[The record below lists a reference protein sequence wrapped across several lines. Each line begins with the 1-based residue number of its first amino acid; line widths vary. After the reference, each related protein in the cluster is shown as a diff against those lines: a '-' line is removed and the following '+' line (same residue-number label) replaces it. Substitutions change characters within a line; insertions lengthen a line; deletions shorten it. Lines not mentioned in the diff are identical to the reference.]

1 MFHLSSY
8 ILYILVVA
16 GCATTQT
23 STLSSSTYT
32 EDLSVYRPV
41 FEEPK
46 APTAP
51 TGEPRK
57 KDVVEPRFTVNES
70 LHVVLDSID
79 SFNLA
84 RKVVDGYT
92 IQIYSGQ
99 KREDALST
107 KKTIDQALPELKAEM
122 TYVQPT
128 FRIKAGKY
136 FTQLDAQQDYVAVK
150 RYFPNAILVPDKFQL
165 ANH

>member
-8 ILYILVVA
+8 IVYMLVAA

-23 STLSSSTYT
+23 SGTSSSTYS
-32 EDLSVYRPV
+32 EDLSIHRPV

-46 APTAP
+46 TQSATAE
-51 TGEPRK
+51 EPRK
-57 KDVVEPRFTVNES
+57 KDNVEPKFTVNES

-79 SFNLA
+79 SFNIA
-84 RKVVDGYT
+84 RRYVEGFT

-99 KREDALST
+99 KKEDALSI
-107 KKTIDQALPELKAEM
+107 KKNMDQSLPELKAEM

-136 FTQLDAQQDYVAVK
+136 YTQLDAQKDYASVK
-150 RYFPNAILVPDKFQL
+150 RFFPNAILVPEKFP
-165 ANH
+165 NN

>member
-8 ILYILVVA
+8 IVYILVTA
-16 GCATTQT
+16 GCASTQT
-23 STLSSSTYT
+23 GGISSSTYS

-46 APTAP
+46 AQSISAE
-51 TGEPRK
+51 EPKK
-57 KDVVEPRFTVNES
+57 KDNVEPKFTVNES

-79 SFNLA
+79 SFNIA
-84 RKVVDGYT
+84 RRYIEGFT

-99 KREDALST
+99 KKEDALNT
-107 KKTIDQALPELKAEM
+107 KKSMDQALPELRAEM

-136 FTQLDAQQDYVAVK
+136 YTQLDAQKDYVSVK
-150 RYFPNAILVPDKFQL
+150 RFFPNAILVPEKFPVK
-165 ANH
+165 

>member
-8 ILYILVVA
+8 ILYILVAA

-23 STLSSSTYT
+23 SGTSSSYT
-32 EDLSVYRPV
+32 EDLSVHRPV

-46 APTAP
+46 PQSGTA
-51 TGEPRK
+51 EESIK
-57 KDVVEPRFTVNES
+57 KDNVEPKFTVNES
-70 LHVVLDSID
+70 LHAVLDSID
-79 SFNLA
+79 SFNVA
-84 RKVVDGYT
+84 RKYVEGFT

-99 KREDALST
+99 KKEDALST
-107 KKTIDQALPELKAEM
+107 KKSIDQALPELKAEM

-136 FTQLDAQQDYVAVK
+136 YTQLDAQKDYVSVK
-150 RYFPNAILVPDKFQL
+150 RFFPNAILVPEKFSVK
-165 ANH
+165 